1 MTFGERVVGALKLD
15 ANTFE
20 DIERDPTAMG
30 QAVGI
35 IALAALASNLGQ
47 IWRLGFGVMLIGV
60 CSSLVGYV
68 LWSVVVWLVGTKLM
82 PDPATKADFPETFRT
97 IAFAASPGPDRRRD
111 DRSVRHRMVPDAAAD
126 ADHLALVDGG
136 NGRRGPA
143 GPRLLGDI
151 QGRHR
156 RAHRLRRLPRVLGND
171 WRSCRSAP
179 PWLAGMFGR

>member
-68 LWSVVVWLVGTKLM
+68 LWSVVVWLAGTKLM

-97 IAFAASPGPDRRRD
+97 IAFAAAPGLIGVVTIIPFLGWLLMLILTPVILIWSMAAMVVAV
-111 DRSVRHRMVPDAAAD
+111 RSVLDYSETFKAVIVVLIGFVVYVVFWMTMAFLSFGAA
-126 ADHLALVDGG
+126 VVG
-136 NGRRGPA
+136 
-143 GPRLLGDI
+143 
-151 QGRHR
+151 
-156 RAHRLRRLPRVLGND
+156 
-171 WRSCRSAP
+171 
-179 PWLAGMFGR
+179 GMFGR

>member
-68 LWSVVVWLVGTKLM
+68 IWSVVVWLAGTKLM

-97 IAFAASPGPDRRRD
+97 IAFAAAPGLIGIVTIIPFLGWVLMLILTPVILIWSMAAMVVAV
-111 DRSVRHRMVPDAAAD
+111 RSVLDYSETFKAVIVVLIGFVVYVVFWMTMAFLSFGAA
-126 ADHLALVDGG
+126 VVG
-136 NGRRGPA
+136 
-143 GPRLLGDI
+143 
-151 QGRHR
+151 
-156 RAHRLRRLPRVLGND
+156 
-171 WRSCRSAP
+171 
-179 PWLAGMFGR
+179 GMFGR

>member
-20 DIERDPTAMG
+20 DIERDRTAMG

-47 IWRLGFGVMLIGV
+47 IWRLGFGVMLVGV

-68 LWSVVVWLVGTKLM
+68 IWSVVVWLAGTKLM

-97 IAFAASPGPDRRRD
+97 IAFAAAPGLIGVVTIIPFLGWLLMLILTPVILIWSMAAMVVAV
-111 DRSVRHRMVPDAAAD
+111 RSVLDYSETFKAVIVVLIGFVVNFILTIVL
-126 ADHLALVDGG
+126 LA
-136 NGRRGPA
+136 P
-143 GPRLLGDI
+143 LLGM
-151 QGRHR
+151 RMLMR
-156 RAHRLRRLPRVLGND
+156 
-171 WRSCRSAP
+171 
-179 PWLAGMFGR
+179 

>member
-1 MTFGERVVGALKLD
+1 MTFGDRVVGALKLD

-68 LWSVVVWLVGTKLM
+68 LWSVVVWLAGTKLM

-97 IAFAASPGPDRRRD
+97 IAFAAAPGLIGVVTIIPFLGWLLMLILTPVILIWSMAAMVVAV
-111 DRSVRHRMVPDAAAD
+111 RSVLDYSETFKAVIVVLIGFVVYVVFWMTMAFLSFGAA
-126 ADHLALVDGG
+126 VVG
-136 NGRRGPA
+136 
-143 GPRLLGDI
+143 
-151 QGRHR
+151 
-156 RAHRLRRLPRVLGND
+156 
-171 WRSCRSAP
+171 
-179 PWLAGMFGR
+179 GMFGR

>member
-30 QAVGI
+30 QAVAI

-68 LWSVVVWLVGTKLM
+68 LWSVVVWLAGTKLM

-97 IAFAASPGPDRRRD
+97 IAFAAAPGLIGVVTIIPFLGWLLMLILTPVLLIWSMAAMVVAV
-111 DRSVRHRMVPDAAAD
+111 RSVLDYSETFKAVIVVLIGFVVYVVFWMTIAFLSFGAA
-126 ADHLALVDGG
+126 VVG
-136 NGRRGPA
+136 
-143 GPRLLGDI
+143 
-151 QGRHR
+151 
-156 RAHRLRRLPRVLGND
+156 
-171 WRSCRSAP
+171 
-179 PWLAGMFGR
+179 GMFGR

>member
-1 MTFGERVVGALKLD
+1 MTFGDRVVGALKLD

-68 LWSVVVWLVGTKLM
+68 LWAVVVWLAGTKLM
-82 PDPATKADFPETFRT
+82 PDPATKADFAETFRT
-97 IAFAASPGPDRRRD
+97 IAFAASPGLIGVVTIVPLLGWMLMFVLTPIIWVWSMAAMVVAV
-111 DRSVRHRMVPDAAAD
+111 RSVLDYSETFKAVIVVLIGFVVFLVFWMTMSFLSFGAA
-126 ADHLALVDGG
+126 VVG
-136 NGRRGPA
+136 
-143 GPRLLGDI
+143 
-151 QGRHR
+151 
-156 RAHRLRRLPRVLGND
+156 
-171 WRSCRSAP
+171 
-179 PWLAGMFGR
+179 GMFGR

>member
-68 LWSVVVWLVGTKLM
+68 LWSVVVWLAGTKLM

-97 IAFAASPGPDRRRD
+97 IAFAAAPGLIGIVTIIPFLGWVLMLILTPVILIWSMAAMVVAV
-111 DRSVRHRMVPDAAAD
+111 RSVLDYSETFKAVIVVLIGFVVYVVFWMTMAFLSFGAAI
-126 ADHLALVDGG
+126 VGG
-136 NGRRGPA
+136 
-143 GPRLLGDI
+143 L
-151 QGRHR
+151 
-156 RAHRLRRLPRVLGND
+156 
-171 WRSCRSAP
+171 
-179 PWLAGMFGR
+179 FGR

>member
-47 IWRLGFGVMLIGV
+47 IWRLGFGSMLIGV

-68 LWSVVVWLVGTKLM
+68 IWSVVVWLAGTKLM

-97 IAFAASPGPDRRRD
+97 IAFAAAPGLIGVVTIIPFLGWLLMLILTPVILIWSMAAMVVAV
-111 DRSVRHRMVPDAAAD
+111 RSVLDYSETFKAVIVVLIGFVVYVVFWMTMAFLSFGAA
-126 ADHLALVDGG
+126 VVG
-136 NGRRGPA
+136 
-143 GPRLLGDI
+143 
-151 QGRHR
+151 
-156 RAHRLRRLPRVLGND
+156 
-171 WRSCRSAP
+171 
-179 PWLAGMFGR
+179 GMFGR